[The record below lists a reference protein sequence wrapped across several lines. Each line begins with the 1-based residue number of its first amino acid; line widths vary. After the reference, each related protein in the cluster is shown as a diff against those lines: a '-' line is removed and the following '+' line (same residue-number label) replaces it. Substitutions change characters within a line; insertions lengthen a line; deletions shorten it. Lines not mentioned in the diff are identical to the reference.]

1 MNERIAFVGGGN
13 MAHALAT
20 RLADVGTFDL
30 VVSEPLARQ
39 RARFEPPIT
48 TTVDN
53 VTAVRDA
60 VAVVL
65 AVKPQVLE
73 TVVRGIRGV
82 VREGQLVVSIAA
94 GVPLASV
101 ERWLGTRGS
110 VVRCMP
116 NTPALVGA
124 GISGLVANA
133 VVTTEQRRLA
143 EAVLGAGGEVVW
155 FDSDTDLDVVT
166 ALSGSGP
173 AYFFA
178 VIEALATAG
187 ARLGLAPETARRL
200 VVATAHGAARMA
212 RDDDPAELR
221 RRVTSP
227 GGTTERALSIL
238 AERSLHDV
246 FDAAVEGAF
255 QRSRELAREF
265 AGESGQP
272 PDGQQQGA

>member
-30 VVSEPLARQ
+30 VVSEPVADQ

-60 VAVVL
+60 AAVVL

-73 TVVRGIRGV
+73 TVVREIREV

-101 ERWLGTRGS
+101 ERWLGNRGS

-133 VVTTEQRRLA
+133 AVTPQQRRLA

-155 FDSDTDLDVVT
+155 FDSDTDLDIVT

-178 VIEALATAG
+178 VIEALEAAG

-200 VVATAHGAARMA
+200 VVATADGAAKMA

-221 RRVTSP
+221 KRVTSP

-238 AERSLHDV
+238 AERSLPELL
-246 FDAAVEGAF
+246 DAAVEGAF

-265 AGESGQP
+265 AGEPGQP